1 MKNEKL
7 FDAVSGIEE
16 DFIVVVLSSVH
27 TWNPYLIVIY

>member
-16 DFIVVVLSSVH
+16 DFIVIILLFKCLHV
-27 TWNPYLIVIY
+27 